1 MLTLLGTR
9 LAASRISSFPHGG
22 SGPTRLTVW
31 DHKQDRSL
39 VIKDD
44 SAPRRSASKNG
55 RMRAFLRALGPG
67 LVTGAADD
75 DPSGIGTHSQIGAAF
90 GYGLAWTFV
99 LSFPLMVAIQQIAA
113 EIGRVTGA
121 GIARNLRRHYPRP
134 LLWVMVS
141 LLLVANIVN
150 LGADLSAMGAALALL
165 EGGSSGLYTL
175 LFGILCIVLEVGL
188 SYPRYAAILKWSTLC
203 LFTYVAVLFVAH
215 VPWGAAVKALVVP
228 DIRLSAAYAT
238 AFVAI
243 LGTTI
248 SPYLFFWQAGQEIE
262 EQHRHHAKP
271 LSLTPLAAGPE
282 LRRIRLDTLTGMGF
296 STLISLA
303 IVFATAATLN
313 ASGVRDITTSSQAAE
328 ALRPIAGQF
337 AFAMFALGIIGT
349 GLLAVPVLAGSA
361 AYAVTE
367 MAGRAGSLDAKP
379 LSARL
384 FYGTIAATT
393 LAGASL
399 NAVGIDPARA
409 LYWAAVVN
417 GILAAPLM
425 IVMMLIARNGRAMGR
440 LTISRGQN
448 WAGWAATTVMIGA
461 SLLFLGFAVAQVV

>member
-1 MLTLLGTR
+1 MNSPASTSDNGPSRVR
-9 LAASRISSFPHGG
+9 L
-22 SGPTRLTVW
+22 
-31 DHKQDRSL
+31 
-39 VIKDD
+39 
-44 SAPRRSASKNG
+44 
-55 RMRAFLRALGPG
+55 FLKSLGPG
-67 LVTGAADD
+67 LITGAADD
-75 DPSGIGTHSQIGAAF
+75 DPSGIGTHSQIGAEF

-99 LSFPLMVAIQQIAA
+99 LSFPLMVVIQQIAA

-134 LLWVMVS
+134 VLWTMVS

-150 LGADLSAMGAALALL
+150 LGADLSAMGAALELL
-165 EGGSSGLYTL
+165 VGGNPGLYTL
-175 LFGILCIVLEVGL
+175 LFGIMCVVLEVVL
-188 SYPRYAAILKWSTLC
+188 NYPRYASILKWTTLT
-203 LFTYVAVLFVAH
+203 LFTYVAVVVVAH
-215 VPWGAAVKALVVP
+215 VPWLHAIRSLVVP
-228 DIRLSAAYAT
+228 EIQLNVAYAT

-271 LSLTPLAAGPE
+271 LCLTPRTAGPE
-282 LRRIRLDTLTGMGF
+282 LRRIQVDTLTGMAF
-296 STLISLA
+296 STIISLA

-313 ASGVRDITTSSQAAE
+313 ASGVHNITTSSQAAE
-328 ALRPIAGQF
+328 ALRPIAGPF
-337 AFAMFALGIIGT
+337 AFAMFAVGIIGT

-367 MAGRAGSLDAKP
+367 MAGIAGSLDAKP

-399 NAVGIDPARA
+399 NVIGIDPARA

-417 GILAAPLM
+417 GVLAGPLM
-425 IVMMLIARNGRAMGR
+425 VMMMMIVANPRAMGR
-440 LTISRGQN
+440 LTASRRQRA
-448 WAGWAATTVMIGA
+448 WGWGATLVMITA
-461 SLLFLGFAVAQVV
+461 SVLFLVFVAKGAA

>member
-1 MLTLLGTR
+1 MTET
-9 LAASRISSFPHGG
+9 AED
-22 SGPTRLTVW
+22 T
-31 DHKQDRSL
+31 
-39 VIKDD
+39 
-44 SAPRRSASKNG
+44 PRG
-55 RMRAFLRALGPG
+55 FRAFLNSLGPG
-67 LVTGAADD
+67 LITGAADD
-75 DPSGIGTHSQIGAAF
+75 DPSGIGTHSQVGAEF

-134 LLWVMVS
+134 ILYAMVL
-141 LLLVANIVN
+141 LLLVANVIN

-165 EGGSSGLYTL
+165 IGGSTALYTL
-175 LFGILCIVLEVGL
+175 GFGIVCIVLEVGL
-188 SYPRYAAILKWSTLC
+188 SYPRYAAILKWTTLS
-203 LFTYVAVLFVAH
+203 LFTYVAVVAVAK
-215 VPWGAAVKALVVP
+215 VPWGHALRSLVVP
-228 DIRLSAAYAT
+228 ELQFNAAYAT

-271 LSLTPLAAGPE
+271 LCLTPKTAGPE
-282 LRRIRLDTLTGMGF
+282 LKRIRLDTLTGMAF

-303 IVFATAATLN
+303 IVFATAATLH

-337 AFAMFALGIIGT
+337 AFAMFAAGVIGT

-367 MAGRAGSLDAKP
+367 MAGIAGSLDAKP

-384 FYGTIAATT
+384 FYGTIAVTT

-399 NAVGIDPARA
+399 NGVGIDPARA

-417 GILAAPLM
+417 GVLAGPLM
-425 IVMMLIARNGRAMGR
+425 VIMMLIVRNPRAMGR
-440 LTISRGQN
+440 LTVSPMQT
-448 WAGWAATTVMIGA
+448 AFGWAATVVMIAA
-461 SLLFLGFAVAQVV
+461 SALFLGFVVTGAA